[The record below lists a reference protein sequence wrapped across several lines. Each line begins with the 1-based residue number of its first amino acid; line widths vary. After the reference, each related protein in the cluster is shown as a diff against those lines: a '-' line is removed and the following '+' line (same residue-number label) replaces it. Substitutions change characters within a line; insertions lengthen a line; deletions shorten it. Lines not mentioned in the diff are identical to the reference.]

1 MSKKTKKTKS
11 LPDELRV
18 PIENM
23 TYKDLKRAVVARGMN
38 FEDVV
43 AGDFYKLNSW
53 LHKNYSN
60 DVDLELLNQYDEWMD
75 NELKGLGQ
83 TDLVHPSLRLGYI
96 GDKDTEENSIKLKKV
111 KQEKKPKEKREKT
124 ENGLFKG
131 TKKALTFECATKGM
145 NLENTIK
152 KVMKN
157 FDDASEK
164 SIKIWF
170 KKAKR
175 ELIN

>member
-38 FEDVV
+38 FEEVV

-53 LHKNYSN
+53 LHKNYGN
-60 DVDLELLNQYDEWMD
+60 EVDLELLNQYDDWMD
-75 NELKGLGQ
+75 KELMGLGQ
-83 TDLVHPSLRLGYI
+83 TEMVHPSLRLGYI

-124 ENGLFKG
+124 EQGLFKG

-175 ELIN
+175 ELIS